1 MKVSLRTKKLFES
14 KRLKEYIKR
23 CCISKKW
30 KAIYNISEIANLELG
45 ILVDSTGEYW
55 IEWGETSLVE
65 HNPPIGAKLPFKLW
79 LHTHPN
85 GPAYWSVIDQKSLL
99 LFSKITEKAI
109 VLGNDGYLEAIQ
121 KDIDCKNIWW
131 NKDLTSTYFGLNW
144 RYHFFTEWRDNSET
158 VERIRRRTRRIRDL
172 TRAREVFEETHPDFV
187 FYVNN
192 EKRREIK

>member
-14 KRLKEYIKR
+14 KRLKEYIKQ

-131 NKDLTSTYFGLNW
+131 NKDETRKYFGLNW
-144 RYHFFTEWRDNSET
+144 RYHFFTKWPDNSES
-158 VERIRRRTRRIRDL
+158 VERIRRRTRRIRNL
-172 TRAREVFEETHPDFV
+172 IQAREALESAYPDFV

>member
-14 KRLKEYIKR
+14 KRLKEYIKQ

-65 HNPPIGAKLPFKLW
+65 HDPPIGAKLPFKLW

-85 GPAYWSVIDQKSLL
+85 GPAYWSIIDQKSLL
-99 LFSKITEKAI
+99 LYSNITEKAI
-109 VLGNDGYLEAIQ
+109 VLGKDGYLEAIQ
-121 KDIDCKNIWW
+121 NDIDCKNIWW
-131 NKDLTSTYFGLNW
+131 NKDETRKYFGLNW
-144 RYHFFTEWRDNSET
+144 RYHFFTRWQNYSES
-158 VERIRRRTRRIRDL
+158 VERIRRRTRSITAL
-172 TRAREVFEETHPDFV
+172 NQAREALELAHPDFV